1 MLKFISKIW
10 AVIMLVFIL
19 LSTSACIDAN
29 KHNSEDS
36 GVAEKTLTERT
47 VEFSNLSSSRQKS
60 SIKIFKIDY
69 LATAHDKKFWAD
81 AFTVLSSDEL
91 SKLNANIAELNN
103 LDSLASF
110 AASQNL
116 INAKNEGIK
125 MLINQVNSCKSD
137 ESKLKYLTTL
147 RQCIKNVLSSEDR
160 DKLSLILQNF
170 TKDSSLEVKTKAL
183 AIWVK
188 IVSEDE
194 LPALSAHLDIKNSSV
209 RCSIYQR
216 LSKTSALNL
225 KVLKNLLT
233 HLNSVN
239 IEVRSYA
246 VNLLRLLTGQYFEY
260 NPLGEPISRQLAI
273 CRWTTYT
280 IKLEKP

>member
-1 MLKFISKIW
+1 MSKIW
-10 AVIMLVFIL
+10 AVVMLVFIL
-19 LSTSACIDAN
+19 FSTSACIDAN
-29 KHNSEDS
+29 KHNSEDA

-47 VEFSNLSSSRQKS
+47 VEFSNLSSRQKS

-170 TKDSSLEVKTKAL
+170 TKDSSQEVKTKAL

-194 LPALSAHLDIKNSSV
+194 LPAISAHLDIKSSSV
-209 RCSIYQR
+209 RCRIYQR

-233 HLNSVN
+233 HLNSEN

-273 CRWTTYT
+273 CRWTAYT